1 MSVAEPGRFE
11 KIKVPSAYQMV
22 AEAIE
27 REIMAGRLR
36 PGDEIGTEAE
46 LVRQFGVN
54 RSTVREGIRLL
65 EQAGLVQR
73 EAGRKLYVCLPHYRK
88 LSDRMSRA
96 LVLHQVTFREL
107 FEAAVILELGVIES
121 AVDEATEDD
130 LAALE
135 ANQAMAEAALDDP
148 VRLAGLDTE
157 FHALLAKASRNRV
170 LELAREP
177 AALLFFPTSELICRR
192 VPQGAGRMVAAHRR
206 LIDAVA
212 ARDRE
217 EARLWMRRHVVDWKR
232 GFERAGR
239 DIDEPVESIFERL
252 SGVRQYAS

>member
-1 MSVAEPGRFE
+1 MSVAESGRFE

-65 EQAGLVQR
+65 EQGGLVQR

-107 FEAAVILELGVIES
+107 FNASMILEIGVIEAAVDN
-121 AVDEATEDD
+121 ADADD

-135 ANQAMAEAALDDP
+135 ANQKQAEAAVDDP
-148 VRLAGLDTE
+148 VRLAEIDTN
-157 FHALLAKASRNRV
+157 FHALLARASGNRV

-192 VPQGAGRMVAAHRR
+192 VPQGAGRMVTAHRHM
-206 LIDAVA
+206 IDAVA
-212 ARDRE
+212 SRDKEAARV
-217 EARLWMRRHVVDWKR
+217 WTRRHLIDWKK

-239 DIDEPVESIFERL
+239 DIDEPVERIFERL
-252 SGVRQYAS
+252 STARQYS